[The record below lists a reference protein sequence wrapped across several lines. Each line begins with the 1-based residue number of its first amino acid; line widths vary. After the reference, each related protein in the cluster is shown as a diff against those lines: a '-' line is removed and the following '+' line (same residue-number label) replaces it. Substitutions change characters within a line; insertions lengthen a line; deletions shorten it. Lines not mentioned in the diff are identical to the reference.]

1 MSASAKPSRAAAAL
15 MPVIRPIEGSSG
27 VVGVLRLVMAPQR
40 ASKICRSVKVPPMS
54 TAMRTGGA
62 SPAVTMDAILRH
74 SRVACGGALLGRA
87 AG

>member
-62 SPAVTMDAILRH
+62 SPAVTMGEPSAFCI
-74 SRVACGGALLGRA
+74 ACGGALLGRA